1 MNTIK
6 AVDGFSRTSDGDV
19 VLCGTTV
26 QSNMLGNPKFPF
38 PPVDLVALKADLETL
53 AELMAKSAS
62 GTRAIIAE
70 KNKQRAEVILKLRL
84 LARYVE
90 VTSRNDLSVFL
101 TSGFTAAG
109 TRTPSS
115 SLSERI
121 RSMDHGDN
129 SGDVILRLSAHPGAA
144 SYEVRYAPANAAN
157 QAASAWGVAPVTN
170 VRSRITLKGLTPGV
184 KYLFQVRAVVN
195 NGYTDWTN
203 SVTFIC
209 T

>member
-1 MNTIK
+1 MNTIR
-6 AVDGFSRTSDGDV
+6 VLDGFSRTSDSDV
-19 VLCGTTV
+19 FFRGMTV
-26 QSNMLGNPKFPF
+26 QSNMLDNPRFPS
-38 PPVDLVALKADLETL
+38 PPVDLAVLKTDLETL
-53 AELMAKSAS
+53 AALMAECDK
-62 GTRAIIAE
+62 GTKAIIAE

-90 VTSRNDLSVFL
+90 VTSRNDLSIFL
-101 TSGFTAAG
+101 TSGFTVAG
-109 TRTPSS
+109 TRTPST

-144 SYEVRYAPANAAN
+144 SYEVRYAPAGMDNLPV
-157 QAASAWGVAPVTN
+157 SAWIVQPVTN
-170 VRSRITLKGLTPGV
+170 VRSRIAIKGLTPGV

-203 SVTFIC
+203 PVAFIS